1 MTKNDSREKEQP
13 ALQPKGRD
21 AEGALASGLERLAFK
36 LHDLANRL
44 LRYIS

>member
-1 MTKNDSREKEQP
+1 MVQNDSREKEQTP
-13 ALQPKGRD
+13 LPVKSQITED
-21 AEGALASGLERLAFK
+21 AAVVWLERLAFK